1 MTTPFEHGRYTFQ
14 LPDGYEDRSTLMFV
28 AKQDMQAPMSL
39 KASPRSAP
47 PNLVV
52 TFVRP
57 VPAGPVAAY
66 LLEQA
71 TTTVAPILPAF
82 SIVSRGGGE
91 SDAEPVAFV
100 SYSGNPGQPIRQI
113 IAGRVVGDALVL
125 VTGGALEAQFPA
137 VERQALALVTS
148 VAPR

>member
-66 LLEQA
+66 LLE
-71 TTTVAPILPAF
+71 PAF